1 MVRRE
6 DRHCRKVF
14 RQESTGEL
22 DITVEE
28 SAGVGMECKAC
39 GAMLEVSEV
48 RDIGRGGE
56 WHSEEYRKVGKC
68 ATTIDNIN
76 KLCVFDAKETGLFW
90 SNVVCSDRQVDQA
103 FGISGEEGPGR
114 VFEEEVTQDE
124 GGKGATF
131 DEVPYS
137 DL

>member
-1 MVRRE
+1 ME
-6 DRHCRKVF
+6 
-14 RQESTGEL
+14 
-22 DITVEE
+22 
-28 SAGVGMECKAC
+28 AGVIRPDFEIIASLTRGEGVVLTFPKL
-39 GAMLEVSEV
+39 LEVSEV

-56 WHSEEYRKVGKC
+56 WRSEEYRKVGKC

>member
-56 WHSEEYRKVGKC
+56 WRSEEYRKVGKC

-76 KLCVFDAKETGLFW
+76 KALVRLNDLRARM
-90 SNVVCSDRQVDQA
+90 VAR
-103 FGISGEEGPGR
+103 GIRASPL
-114 VFEEEVTQDE
+114 Q
-124 GGKGATF
+124 
-131 DEVPYS
+131 PYWCIQNNNC
-137 DL
+137 LLTM